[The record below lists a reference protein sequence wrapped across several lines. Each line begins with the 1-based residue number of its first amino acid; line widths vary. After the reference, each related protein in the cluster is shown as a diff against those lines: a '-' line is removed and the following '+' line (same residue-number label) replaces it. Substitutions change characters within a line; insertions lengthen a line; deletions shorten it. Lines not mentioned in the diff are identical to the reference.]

1 MTLKIIPNA
10 DLEREISADAD
21 LSLWKSLGDDPAFE
35 IRFAPM
41 RKKLVVIH
49 IVAIDEP
56 LDPKFY
62 INRGYGFRE
71 KDTVS
76 LPEGHR
82 FVITAD
88 IGSVGSICA
97 LRADPASFPTT
108 FQFAVRA
115 FASKKS
121 AEAYISTLL
130 EPDGRTERVDLG
142 KLPQYWMKLP
152 KLRFGRRAA
161 SLTVQ
166 YADASY
172 GLASALETAPASATA
187 GTWLS
192 VVVPVY
198 NAPPRYLDDLVK
210 SFEEQGETGTELILS
225 DDGSTSPETRQWYQS
240 RQSKDNIR
248 FVLNERN
255 GGIAAATNAGLSQA
269 QGQWIAFLDHDDVI
283 APHAF
288 KLIRH
293 TLEQN
298 QGANFLYT
306 DELVVDDVL
315 KPTGVMLKPA
325 YDPVLLTGVNYINH
339 FSVYRHSRLR
349 EIGYLRMGYDGS
361 QDYDLL
367 LRYLEGVP
375 EESVLHLPYPAYWWR
390 RNGKTF
396 SRNFM
401 EAATTNARK
410 ALVERFERLKQTIAV
425 EGALTNTLHRI
436 IFEAPHAWPKVSI
449 VIPSKNN
456 FDLISRIL
464 GDLFE
469 KTNYPNFEVLVIDNG
484 STDQSVL
491 DLYERYRQSEPR
503 FSATVTPEA
512 FNFSRSVN
520 RGLRAATGEHYL
532 ILNNDVE
539 VIEADWL
546 KEMVSCLAYDR
557 TGIVGAKLLFA
568 NDKMQHAGVVI
579 GFGGLAGHWYMNKP
593 KEFGGPMNR
602 LHVRNTMT
610 CVTGAVMLIS
620 GDCLRKIG
628 LFDEENFAVAYNDV
642 DYCLRAHKAGYR
654 IVWTPFACLYH
665 HESLSRGSDKS
676 GERKKR
682 FEQEKQNLRRLHA
695 TQGFI
700 DRALNPAY
708 GRDKSDPK
716 IVVPTQL
723 HIPLMPDAV

>member
-130 EPDGRTERVDLG
+130 EPDGRTKRVDLG

-172 GLASALETAPASATA
+172 GLASALETAPVSATA

-225 DDGSTSPETRQWYQS
+225 DDGSTSPETGQWYQS

-269 QGQWIAFLDHDDVI
+269 RGQWIAFLDHDDVI

-325 YDPVLLTGVNYINH
+325 YDSVLLTGVNYINH

-449 VIPSKNN
+449 IIPSKNN

-469 KTNYPNFEVLVIDNG
+469 KTDYPNFEVLVIDNG
-484 STDQSVL
+484 STDQPVL

-568 NDKMQHAGVVI
+568 NDKMQHAGVVV

>member
-10 DLEREISADAD
+10 DLEREVSVDANAD
-21 LSLWKSLGDDPAFE
+21 LWKSLGDDPAFE
-35 IRFAPM
+35 IRFSPV
-41 RKKLVVIH
+41 RKKLLVLHVV
-49 IVAIDEP
+49 ATDEP
-56 LDPKFY
+56 IDPKFY
-62 INRGYGFRE
+62 VNRGYGFRE

-76 LPEGHR
+76 LPEGR
-82 FVITAD
+82 GFVITAD

-108 FQFAVRA
+108 FRFTAKA
-115 FASKKS
+115 FSSEKS
-121 AEAYISTLL
+121 AQRYISGIL
-130 EPDGRTERVDLG
+130 EMDARSKRIDLG
-142 KLPQYWMKLP
+142 RLPQYWLKLP
-152 KLRFGRRAA
+152 KLRLGRRKA

-172 GLASALETAPASATA
+172 RLASELAAAPISATA

-198 NAPPRYLDDLVK
+198 NAPARYLDDLVK
-210 SFEEQGETGTELILS
+210 SFEAQNEQGAELILS
-225 DDGSTSPETRQWYQS
+225 DDGSTSPETRQWYQGQ
-240 RQSKDNIR
+240 RPRDNIR
-248 FVLNERN
+248 LVLNERN

-269 QGQWIAFLDHDDVI
+269 QGQWIAFLDHDDVV

-288 KLIRH
+288 KVIRH

-298 QGANFLYT
+298 PEANFVYT
-306 DELVVDDVL
+306 DELVVDDTL

-325 YDPVLLTGVNYINH
+325 YDSVLLTGVNYINH
-339 FSVYRHSRLR
+339 FSIYRHSRLR
-349 EIGYLRMGYDGS
+349 ELGYLRTGYDGS

-367 LRYLEGVP
+367 LRYLEGIP
-375 EESVLHLPYPAYWWR
+375 EDSVLHLPYPAYWWR
-390 RNGKTF
+390 RNGKTY
-396 SRNFM
+396 SRKFM
-401 EAATTNARK
+401 DAATANARK
-410 ALVERFERLKQTIAV
+410 ALVERFERRQQAIGV
-425 EGALTNTLHRI
+425 DGALTKTLHRI
-436 IFEAPHAWPKVSI
+436 MFEAPHEWPKISI
-449 VIPSKNN
+449 VIPSKDNL
-456 FDLISRIL
+456 DLIKRIL

-469 KTNYPNFEVLVIDNG
+469 KTDYPNFEVLVIDNG
-484 STDQSVL
+484 STDKAVL
-491 DLYERYRQSEPR
+491 DLYEHYRKTQPR
-503 FSATVTPEA
+503 FSAVITPAA
-512 FNFSRSVN
+512 FNLSRSVN
-520 RGLRAATGEHYL
+520 RGLSASTGEHCL

-539 VIEADWL
+539 VIEPGWL

-557 TGIVGAKLLFA
+557 TGIVGAKLLFS

-602 LHVRNTMT
+602 LHVRNTLT

-620 GDCLRKIG
+620 GECLKKIG

-642 DYCLRAHKAGYR
+642 DYCLRAYKAGYR

-708 GRDKSDPK
+708 SRDKSDPR
-716 IVVPTQL
+716 IVPPTL
-723 HIPLMPDAV
+723 LRIPSMS

>member
-1 MTLKIIPNA
+1 MTA
-10 DLEREISADAD
+10 T
-21 LSLWKSLGDDPAFE
+21 
-35 IRFAPM
+35 
-41 RKKLVVIH
+41 
-49 IVAIDEP
+49 DEP
-56 LDPKFY
+56 IDPKFY
-62 INRGYGFRE
+62 VNRGRGFRE
-71 KDTVS
+71 KDAVS
-76 LPEGHR
+76 LSEGER
-82 FVITAD
+82 FIVTAD

-108 FQFAVRA
+108 FQFDAIA
-115 FASKKS
+115 FASTKS
-121 AEAYISTLL
+121 AEKYISEVLAADEKT
-130 EPDGRTERVDLG
+130 RRIDLG
-142 KLPQYWMKLP
+142 RLPQHWKKLPRLGFAK
-152 KLRFGRRAA
+152 RAA
-161 SLTVQ
+161 NL
-166 YADASY
+166 
-172 GLASALETAPASATA
+172 TAPYAKNIYQLAADFVVSPVSATT

-198 NAPPRYLDDLVK
+198 NAPPRYLNDLVK
-210 SFEEQGETGTELILS
+210 SFEAQGEQGTELILS
-225 DDGSTSPETRQWYQS
+225 DDGSTSPETRRWFET
-240 RQSKDNIR
+240 RQAKDGIR
-248 FVLNERN
+248 FVLNPRN
-255 GGIAAATNAGLSQA
+255 GGIAAATNAGLSHA

-298 QGANFLYT
+298 PDANFLYT
-306 DELVVDDVL
+306 DELVVDDTL
-315 KPTGVMLKPA
+315 KPTGIMLKPA
-325 YDPVLLTGVNYINH
+325 YDSVLLTGVNYINH
-339 FSVYRHSRLR
+339 FSIYRHGRLR
-349 EIGYLRMGYDGS
+349 EIGYLRTGYDGS

-367 LRYLEGVP
+367 LRYLERLP

-390 RNGKTF
+390 RNGKTY
-396 SRNFM
+396 SRKFM
-401 EAATTNARK
+401 DAATTNARK
-410 ALVERFERLKQTIAV
+410 ALAERFERQRQAVEV
-425 EGALTNTLHRI
+425 EGALTKTLHRVV
-436 IFEAPHAWPKVSI
+436 FEAPREWPKISI
-449 VIPSKNN
+449 VIPSKDN

-464 GDLFE
+464 NDLFE
-469 KTNYPNFEVLVIDNG
+469 KTDYPNFEVLVTDNG
-484 STDQSVL
+484 STNPQVL
-491 DLYERYRQSEPR
+491 DLYDQYRRTKPN
-503 FSATVTPEA
+503 FSAMIAPEA

-520 RGLRAATGEHYL
+520 RGLEAATGEHFL

-539 VIEADWL
+539 VIEPGWL

-557 TGIVGAKLLFA
+557 TGIVGAKLLFS
-568 NDKMQHAGVVI
+568 NDKMQHAGVVV

-602 LHVRNTMT
+602 LHVRNGMT

-620 GDCLRKIG
+620 GDCLRTIG

-642 DYCLRAHKAGYR
+642 DYCLRAHKVGYR

-682 FEQEKQNLRRLHA
+682 FEQEKQSLRQLHA

-716 IVVPTQL
+716 ITIPTQL
-723 HIPLMPDAV
+723 HIPSMSQQDLRVISVRVE

>member
-1 MTLKIIPNA
+1 MQ
-10 DLEREISADAD
+10 
-21 LSLWKSLGDDPAFE
+21 
-35 IRFAPM
+35 
-41 RKKLVVIH
+41 
-49 IVAIDEP
+49 
-56 LDPKFY
+56 Y
-62 INRGYGFRE
+62 
-71 KDTVS
+71 
-76 LPEGHR
+76 
-82 FVITAD
+82 
-88 IGSVGSICA
+88 
-97 LRADPASFPTT
+97 
-108 FQFAVRA
+108 
-115 FASKKS
+115 
-121 AEAYISTLL
+121 AEA
-130 EPDGRTERVDLG
+130 
-142 KLPQYWMKLP
+142 
-152 KLRFGRRAA
+152 
-161 SLTVQ
+161 
-166 YADASY
+166 SY
-172 GLASALETAPASATA
+172 RLASELETVPVSATV
-187 GTWLS
+187 GTWIS

-198 NAPPRYLDDLVK
+198 DAPPHYLDDLVR
-210 SFEEQGETGTELILS
+210 SFEAQGETGAELILS

-240 RQSKDNIR
+240 RQSKDNVR

-288 KLIRH
+288 KIIRR

-298 QGANFLYT
+298 PDANFVYT
-306 DELVVDDVL
+306 DELVVDDTL

-325 YDPVLLTGVNYINH
+325 YDSVLLTGVNYINH
-339 FSVYRHSRLR
+339 FSIYRHSRLR
-349 EIGYLRMGYDGS
+349 DIGYLRMGYDGS

-375 EESVLHLPYPAYWWR
+375 EDSILHLPYPAYWWR
-390 RNGKTF
+390 RNGKTY
-396 SRNFM
+396 SRKFM
-401 EAATTNARK
+401 DVATANARK
-410 ALVERFERLKQTIAV
+410 ALTERFEQRQQKIAV
-425 EGALTNTLHRI
+425 EGALTNTLHRVT
-436 IFEAPHAWPKVSI
+436 FEAPHTWPKISI
-449 VIPSKNN
+449 IIPSKDN

-469 KTNYPNFEVLVIDNG
+469 KTDYPNFEVLVVDNG

-491 DLYERYRQSEPR
+491 DLYERYRRSEPR
-503 FSATVTPEA
+503 FSATVKPEA

-520 RGLRAATGEHYL
+520 RGLQAATGEHYL

-539 VIEADWL
+539 VIESDWL

-557 TGIVGAKLLFA
+557 TGIVGAKLLFS
-568 NDKMQHAGVVI
+568 NDKVQHAGVVI

-695 TQGFI
+695 TQDFT

-708 GRDKSDPK
+708 SRDKSDPR
-716 IVVPTQL
+716 IVVPTRL
-723 HIPLMPDAV
+723 YIPSMP

>member
-1 MTLKIIPNA
+1 
-10 DLEREISADAD
+10 
-21 LSLWKSLGDDPAFE
+21 
-35 IRFAPM
+35 
-41 RKKLVVIH
+41 
-49 IVAIDEP
+49 
-56 LDPKFY
+56 
-62 INRGYGFRE
+62 
-71 KDTVS
+71 
-76 LPEGHR
+76 
-82 FVITAD
+82 
-88 IGSVGSICA
+88 
-97 LRADPASFPTT
+97 
-108 FQFAVRA
+108 
-115 FASKKS
+115 
-121 AEAYISTLL
+121 
-130 EPDGRTERVDLG
+130 
-142 KLPQYWMKLP
+142 MKLP
-152 KLRFGRRAA
+152 RLRFGRQRP

-166 YADASY
+166 YAEASY
-172 GLASALETAPASATA
+172 RLASELETVPVSATV
-187 GTWLS
+187 GTWIS

-198 NAPPRYLDDLVK
+198 DAPPHYLDDLVR
-210 SFEEQGETGTELILS
+210 SFEAQGETGAELILS

-240 RQSKDNIR
+240 RQSKDNVR
-248 FVLNERN
+248 VVLNERN

-283 APHAF
+283 APHAL
-288 KLIRH
+288 KIIRR

-298 QGANFLYT
+298 PDANFVYT
-306 DELVVDDVL
+306 DELVVDDTL

-325 YDPVLLTGVNYINH
+325 YDSVLLTGVNYINH
-339 FSVYRHSRLR
+339 FSIYRHSRLR
-349 EIGYLRMGYDGS
+349 DIGYLRMGYDGS

-375 EESVLHLPYPAYWWR
+375 EDSILHLPYPAYWWR
-390 RNGKTF
+390 RNGKTY
-396 SRNFM
+396 SRKFM
-401 EAATTNARK
+401 DVATANARK
-410 ALVERFERLKQTIAV
+410 ALTERFEQQQQKIAV
-425 EGALTNTLHRI
+425 EGALTNTLHRVT
-436 IFEAPHAWPKVSI
+436 FEAPHTWPKISI
-449 VIPSKNN
+449 IIPSKDN

-469 KTNYPNFEVLVIDNG
+469 KTDYPNFEVLVVDNG

-491 DLYERYRQSEPR
+491 DLYERYRSSEPR
-503 FSATVTPEA
+503 FSATVKPEA

-520 RGLRAATGEHYL
+520 RGLSAATGEHYL

-539 VIEADWL
+539 VIEPNWL

-557 TGIVGAKLLFA
+557 TGIVGAKLLFS

-642 DYCLRAHKAGYR
+642 DYCLRAYKAGYR

-695 TQGFI
+695 TQEFI

-708 GRDKSDPK
+708 SRDKSDPR
-716 IVVPTQL
+716 IVVPTRL
-723 HIPLMPDAV
+723 YIPSMP

>member
-1 MTLKIIPNA
+1 MTLKIVPNT
-10 DLEREISADAD
+10 DLERDISAGEQPG
-21 LSLWKSLGDDPAFE
+21 SWTSLGDDPAFE
-35 IRFAPM
+35 LRFSPV
-41 RKKLVVIH
+41 RKRLVVID
-49 IVAIDEP
+49 IAAIDEP
-56 LDPKFY
+56 IDPKLY

-76 LPEGHR
+76 FPEGRR
-82 FVITAD
+82 FIITAD

-97 LRADPASFPTT
+97 LRADPATFPTR
-108 FQFAVRA
+108 FQFLATA
-115 FASKKS
+115 FASTKS
-121 AEAYISTLL
+121 AETYIATRLGAD
-130 EPDGRTERVDLG
+130 EKTRRIDLG
-142 KLPQYWMKLP
+142 KLPRHWLKLP
-152 KLRFGRRAA
+152 RPRFGRRGA

-172 GLASALETAPASATA
+172 RLASELSAASVSATA

-198 NAPPRYLDDLVK
+198 NAPPRYLDDLVR
-210 SFEEQGETGTELILS
+210 SFDAQGEQGTELILS
-225 DDGSTSPETRQWYQS
+225 DDGSTSLETRQWYASQKPS
-240 RQSKDNIR
+240 DNIR
-248 FVLNERN
+248 VVLNERN
-255 GGIAAATNAGLSQA
+255 GGIAAATNAGLSHA
-269 QGQWIAFLDHDDVI
+269 QGQWIAFLDHDDVV

-298 QGANFLYT
+298 PDANFLYT
-306 DELVVDDVL
+306 DELVVDDTL

-325 YDPVLLTGVNYINH
+325 YDSVLLTGVNYINH
-339 FSVYRHSRLR
+339 FSIYRHQRLR
-349 EIGYLRMGYDGS
+349 ELGYLRTGYDGS

-367 LRYLEGVP
+367 LRYMEGIP
-375 EESVLHLPYPAYWWR
+375 EESILHLPYPAYWWR
-390 RNGKTF
+390 RNGKTY
-396 SRNFM
+396 SRKFM
-401 EAATTNARK
+401 DAATANARK
-410 ALVERFERLKQTIAV
+410 ALTERFERQEQAIDV
-425 EGALTNTLHRI
+425 DGALTKTLHRI
-436 IFEAPHAWPKVSI
+436 VFKEPATWPKVSI
-449 VIPSKNN
+449 VIPSKDN

-464 GDLFE
+464 SDVFE
-469 KTNYPNFEVLVIDNG
+469 KTDYPNFEVLVIDNG

-491 DLYERYRQSEPR
+491 DLYDRYRQSEPR
-503 FSATVTPEA
+503 ISATVTPEA

-520 RGLRAATGEHYL
+520 RGLSAATGEHYL

-539 VIEADWL
+539 VIEAGWL

-557 TGIVGAKLLFA
+557 AGIVGAKLLFS

-620 GDCLRKIG
+620 GDCLRRIG

-708 GRDKSDPK
+708 SRDKSDPR
-716 IVVPTQL
+716 IVIPTRL
-723 HIPLMPDAV
+723 HIPSMP

>member
-1 MTLKIIPNA
+1 MKLKIIPNA
-10 DLEREISADAD
+10 DLERETSADAN
-21 LSLWKSLGDDPAFE
+21 SNLWKSLGDDPAFE
-35 IRFAPM
+35 IRFSPV

-49 IVAIDEP
+49 VVATDGPI
-56 LDPKFY
+56 DPKFY
-62 INRGYGFRE
+62 VNRGRGFRE
-71 KDTVS
+71 KDTIS
-76 LPEGHR
+76 LPEGHH
-82 FVITAD
+82 FVITAN

-108 FQFAVRA
+108 FQFAAKA
-115 FASKKS
+115 FSSEKS
-121 AEAYISTLL
+121 AERYISGILGM
-130 EPDGRTERVDLG
+130 DARTRRIDLG
-142 KLPQYWMKLP
+142 RLPQYWMKLP
-152 KLRFGRRAA
+152 KLRLGKRPAN
-161 SLTVQ
+161 LTVQ

-172 GLASALETAPASATA
+172 RLASELAATPVLATA

-192 VVVPVY
+192 IVVPVY
-198 NAPPRYLDDLVK
+198 NAPARYLDDLVK
-210 SFEEQGETGTELILS
+210 SFEAQGEKGTELILS
-225 DDGSTSPETRQWYQS
+225 DDGSTSPETLGWYETQ
-240 RQSKDNIR
+240 QLPDNVR

-255 GGIAAATNAGLSQA
+255 GGIAAATNSGLSHA

-298 QGANFLYT
+298 PEANFLYT
-306 DELVVDDVL
+306 DELVVDDAL
-315 KPTGVMLKPA
+315 KPTGIMLKPA
-325 YDPVLLTGVNYINH
+325 YDSVLLTGVNYINH
-339 FSVYRHSRLR
+339 FSIYRHSRLR
-349 EIGYLRMGYDGS
+349 ELGYLRTGYDGS

-367 LRYLEGVP
+367 LRYLEGIP
-375 EESVLHLPYPAYWWR
+375 EDSILHLPYPAYWWR
-390 RNGKTF
+390 RNGRTYSRTF
-396 SRNFM
+396 M
-401 EAATTNARK
+401 DAATTNARR
-410 ALVERFERLKQTIAV
+410 ALTERFERQQQVIAV
-425 EGALTNTLHRI
+425 ESALTKTLHRVV
-436 IFEAPHAWPKVSI
+436 FEVPSEWPKISI
-449 VIPSKNN
+449 IIPSKDN
-456 FDLISRIL
+456 FDLISRVL

-469 KTNYPNFEVLVIDNG
+469 KTDYQNFEVLVVDNG

-491 DLYERYRQSEPR
+491 DLYDHYRRSEPR
-503 FSATVTPEA
+503 FSASITPEA
-512 FNFSRSVN
+512 FNFSRSIN
-520 RGLRAATGEHYL
+520 RGLNAATGEHYL

-539 VIEADWL
+539 VIEPDWL
-546 KEMVSCLAYDR
+546 KEMASCLAYDK
-557 TGIVGAKLLFA
+557 TGIVGAKLLFS

-610 CVTGAVMLIS
+610 CVTGAAMLIS

-642 DYCLRAHKAGYR
+642 DYCLRAHKAGFR

-676 GERKKR
+676 GERRKR

-695 TQGFI
+695 TQSFI

-708 GRDKSDPK
+708 SRDKSEPRIVIPK
-716 IVVPTQL
+716 QL
-723 HIPLMPDAV
+723 RIPSMP

>member
-10 DLEREISADAD
+10 DLEREISAGAH
-21 LSLWKSLGDDPAFE
+21 LGQWKSLGDDPAFE
-35 IRFAPM
+35 IRFSPL

-49 IVAIDEP
+49 VAATSEP
-56 LDPKFY
+56 IDPKLY

-76 LPEGHR
+76 LPEGNR

-97 LRADPASFPTT
+97 LRADPASFPTS
-108 FQFAVRA
+108 FKFAARA
-115 FASKKS
+115 FASEKA
-121 AEAYISTLL
+121 AERYIATLL
-130 EPDGRTERVDLG
+130 RSEGQTKRIDLG
-142 KLPQYWMKLP
+142 RLPQYWLKLP
-152 KLRFGRRAA
+152 RLRLGRRAP
-161 SLTVQ
+161 SLTIQ
-166 YADASY
+166 YAEASY
-172 GLASALETAPASATA
+172 RLASELETAPTPATA

-210 SFEEQGETGTELILS
+210 SFETQGETGAELILS
-225 DDGSTSPETRQWYQS
+225 DDGSTSPETQQWYQS
-240 RQSKDNIR
+240 QQSKDNVR
-248 FVLNERN
+248 LVLSERN
-255 GGIAAATNAGLSQA
+255 GGIAAATNAGLSHA
-269 QGQWIAFLDHDDVI
+269 KGQWIAFLDHDDVI

-293 TLEQN
+293 TLELN
-298 QGANFLYT
+298 PDANFLYT
-306 DELVVDDVL
+306 DELVVDDTL
-315 KPTGVMLKPA
+315 RPTGVMLKPA
-325 YDPVLLTGVNYINH
+325 YDSVLLTGVNYINH
-339 FSVYRHSRLR
+339 FSIYRHSRLR
-349 EIGYLRMGYDGS
+349 EIGYLRTGYDGS

-367 LRYLEGVP
+367 LRYMEGVP
-375 EESVLHLPYPAYWWR
+375 EESILHLPYPAYWWR
-390 RNGKTF
+390 RNGKTY
-396 SRNFM
+396 SRQFM
-401 EAATTNARK
+401 DAATANARK
-410 ALVERFERLKQTIAV
+410 ALTERFARQRQTV
-425 EGALTNTLHRI
+425 SVDGALTETLHRVV
-436 IFEAPHAWPKVSI
+436 FDAPHEWPKISVI
-449 VIPSKNN
+449 IPSKDN

-469 KTNYPNFEVLVIDNG
+469 KTDYPNFEVLVVDNG
-484 STDQSVL
+484 SADQAVL
-491 DLYERYRQSEPR
+491 DLYEHYRKTQPR
-503 FSATVTPEA
+503 FSAVINRET

-520 RGLRAATGEHYL
+520 RGLNAATGEHCL

-539 VIEADWL
+539 VIEPGWL

-557 TGIVGAKLLFA
+557 TGIVGAKLLFS

-579 GFGGLAGHWYMNKP
+579 GFGGLAGHWYLNKP

-620 GDCLRKIG
+620 GDCLRNIG

-654 IVWTPFACLYH
+654 IIWTPFACLYH

-716 IVVPTQL
+716 IVVPTRL
-723 HIPLMPDAV
+723 HIPSMS

>member
-1 MTLKIIPNA
+1 MTLKIVPNA
-10 DLEREISADAD
+10 DLEREISAGAD
-21 LSLWKSLGDDPAFE
+21 LNLWKSLGDDPAFE
-35 IRFAPM
+35 IRFPPV
-41 RKKLVVIH
+41 RKRLIVID
-49 IVAIDEP
+49 IAAIDEP
-56 LDPKFY
+56 VDPKFY

-76 LPEGHR
+76 FPQGRR
-82 FVITAD
+82 FIITAD
-88 IGSVGSICA
+88 IGSVGTICA
-97 LRADPASFPTT
+97 LRADPATFPTR
-108 FQFAVRA
+108 FQFSAVA
-115 FASKKS
+115 FASAKS
-121 AEAYISTLL
+121 AEKYIIGVLGEDEGT
-130 EPDGRTERVDLG
+130 RRIDLG
-142 KLPQYWMKLP
+142 KLPQHWMKLP
-152 KLRFGRRAA
+152 KLGFGQRGP
-161 SLTVQ
+161 SLTAQ
-166 YADASY
+166 YAEASY
-172 GLASALETAPASATA
+172 RLASELETVPVSATM
-187 GTWLS
+187 GTWIS

-198 NAPPRYLDDLVK
+198 DAPPHYLDDLVR
-210 SFEEQGETGTELILS
+210 SFEAQGEKGAELILS
-225 DDGSTSPETRQWYQS
+225 DDGSTSPETRQWYENRQS
-240 RQSKDNIR
+240 RGNVR

-255 GGIAAATNAGLSQA
+255 GGIAAATNAGLSHA

-288 KLIRH
+288 KIIRR

-298 QGANFLYT
+298 PDANFVYT
-306 DELVVDDVL
+306 DELVVDDTL
-315 KPTGVMLKPA
+315 KPTGAMLKPA
-325 YDPVLLTGVNYINH
+325 YDSVLLTGVNYINH
-339 FSVYRHSRLR
+339 FSIYRHSRLR
-349 EIGYLRMGYDGS
+349 DIGYLRMGYDGS

-396 SRNFM
+396 SRKFM
-401 EAATTNARK
+401 DAATTNARK

-425 EGALTNTLHRI
+425 EGALTTTLHRI
-436 IFEAPHAWPKVSI
+436 IFEAPHAWPKISI

-469 KTNYPNFEVLVIDNG
+469 KTDYPNFEVLVIDNG
-484 STDQSVL
+484 STDQPVL
-491 DLYERYRQSEPR
+491 DLYDRCRRSEPR
-503 FSATVTPEA
+503 FSAIVTPEA

-520 RGLRAATGEHYL
+520 RGLSAATGEHYL

-557 TGIVGAKLLFA
+557 TGIVGAKLLFS

-654 IVWTPFACLYH
+654 VVWTPFACLYH

-708 GRDKSDPK
+708 SRDKSDPR

-723 HIPLMPDAV
+723 HIPSMP

>member
-1 MTLKIIPNA
+1 M
-10 DLEREISADAD
+10 E
-21 LSLWKSLGDDPAFE
+21 
-35 IRFAPM
+35 
-41 RKKLVVIH
+41 
-49 IVAIDEP
+49 
-56 LDPKFY
+56 
-62 INRGYGFRE
+62 
-71 KDTVS
+71 
-76 LPEGHR
+76 
-82 FVITAD
+82 
-88 IGSVGSICA
+88 
-97 LRADPASFPTT
+97 
-108 FQFAVRA
+108 
-115 FASKKS
+115 
-121 AEAYISTLL
+121 
-130 EPDGRTERVDLG
+130 
-142 KLPQYWMKLP
+142 
-152 KLRFGRRAA
+152 
-161 SLTVQ
+161 
-166 YADASY
+166 
-172 GLASALETAPASATA
+172 
-187 GTWLS
+187 TWLS

-198 NAPPRYLDDLVK
+198 NAPPHYLDDLVK
-210 SFEEQGETGTELILS
+210 SFVAQGEHGTELILS
-225 DDGSTSPETRQWYQS
+225 DDGSTSPETRQWYETQ
-240 RQSKDNIR
+240 RSKDNVR

-255 GGIAAATNAGLSQA
+255 GGIAVATNAGLLQA
-269 QGQWIAFLDHDDVI
+269 QGQWIALLDHDDVI

-298 QGANFLYT
+298 PDANFLYT
-306 DELVVDDVL
+306 DELVVDDTL
-315 KPTGVMLKPA
+315 KPTGAMLKPA

-339 FSVYRHSRLR
+339 FSIYRHSRLR
-349 EIGYLRMGYDGS
+349 DIGYLRTGYDGS

-375 EESVLHLPYPAYWWR
+375 EDSILHLPYPAYWWR
-390 RNGKTF
+390 RNGKTY
-396 SRNFM
+396 SRKFM
-401 EAATTNARK
+401 DAATANARK
-410 ALVERFERLKQTIAV
+410 ALTERFERQQRTIAV
-425 EGALTNTLHRI
+425 EDALTKTLHRVV
-436 IFEAPHAWPKVSI
+436 FDAPHEWPKISVI
-449 VIPSKNN
+449 IPSKDNRN
-456 FDLISRIL
+456 LISRIL

-469 KTNYPNFEVLVIDNG
+469 KTDYPNFEVLVIDNG

-491 DLYERYRQSEPR
+491 DLYDRYRQTEPR
-503 FSATVTPEA
+503 FSAFVTTEA

-520 RGLRAATGEHYL
+520 RGLKAATGEHYL

-539 VIEADWL
+539 VIEAGWL

-557 TGIVGAKLLFA
+557 TGIVGAKLLFS
-568 NDKMQHAGVVI
+568 NDKIQHAGVLI
-579 GFGGLAGHWYMNKP
+579 GFGGLAGHWYLNKP

-628 LFDEENFAVAYNDV
+628 LLDEENFAVAYNDV
-642 DYCLRAHKAGYR
+642 DYCMRAHKAGYR

-708 GRDKSDPK
+708 SRDKSEPK

-723 HIPLMPDAV
+723 RIPSMRSVT